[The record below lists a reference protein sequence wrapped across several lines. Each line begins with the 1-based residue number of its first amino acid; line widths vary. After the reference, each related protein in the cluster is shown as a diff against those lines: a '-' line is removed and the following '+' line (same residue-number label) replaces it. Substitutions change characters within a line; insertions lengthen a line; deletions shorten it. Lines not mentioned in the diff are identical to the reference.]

1 MEPRV
6 DNDERAMPH
15 SPGSIERTTETMKR
29 NAKTDMRA
37 VQARNEN
44 GNERLTEVKEA
55 ESASDGQAE
64 EVTTC
69 FESFD
74 DMQLA
79 EVSSE

>member
-1 MEPRV
+1 MER
-6 DNDERAMPH
+6 N
-15 SPGSIERTTETMKR
+15 GKTETMER
-29 NAKTDMRA
+29 NGKTEMRA
-37 VQARNEN
+37 VQARNGN
-44 GNERLTEVKEA
+44 GNEKLTEVK

-64 EVTTC
+64 TVATC